1 MTIEE
6 MKRRKEERGF
16 SYEAIARLSGLPIGT
31 VQKVLNGYTRKPRKD
46 TLHALERV
54 FTTGSELAE
63 MAGTPEYREYSVF
76 TGRPLHPR
84 GGKTAQ
90 LKEPAAEYRISSEG
104 DMISGDLAGIP
115 EDVRVELIDGAVYY
129 MEAPTAYH
137 QALAVELAMQL
148 KDHVRG
154 SHGDCKVF
162 FSPADVH
169 LFEEDDRTVLQP
181 DIFVYCRRD
190 RIRYKGFYG
199 APDLVIEILSPGTMD
214 KDLFLKF
221 EKYVKAGVRE
231 LWYVFPNR
239 RKVTVYRDLPE
250 NLVPEVYGFDENSR
264 IPVYIW
270 EGKCAVDFGMIA
282 AETDYLLS
290 QE

>member
-16 SYEAIARLSGLPIGT
+16 SYETIARLSGLPIGT

-46 TLHALERV
+46 TLHALEKA
-54 FTTGSELAE
+54 FITGSELAE
-63 MAGTPEYREYSVF
+63 LAGTPEYRDYSVF
-76 TGRPLHPR
+76 TGQPVHPR
-84 GGKTAQ
+84 GGKQQ
-90 LKEPAAEYRISSEG
+90 LKESAADCRTAPDG
-104 DMISGDLAGIP
+104 GLTADALVGIP
-115 EDVRVELIDGAVYY
+115 EDTRVELIDGVIYY

-137 QALAVELAMQL
+137 QALAVELFIQL
-148 KDHVRG
+148 KDHVRR

-169 LFEEDDRTVLQP
+169 LFEEDDCTVLQP

-231 LWYVFPNR
+231 LWYVFPQK
-239 RKVTVYRDLPE
+239 RKVTVYSGLPE
-250 NLVPEVYGFDENSR
+250 ELVPTVYGFDENSR
-264 IPVYIW
+264 IPVGIW
-270 EGKCAVDFGMIA
+270 DGKCTVDLGAIA
-282 AETDYLLS
+282 QETDYMLP
-290 QE
+290 E